1 MNMKKILLLVLF
13 VATLQ
18 TTKAQTFNVN
28 LAQKLQDTLDYMVST
43 NVNTKGVSASVYYP
57 GQGIWRG
64 ASGISNVGVP
74 ITTNMILG
82 LASNSKVYTALV
94 LIKLAESNTLSL
106 NDSLFN
112 WIPNYPN
119 INPNTTIRQLLNHQS
134 GISDMY
140 LTQTQMDTI
149 LNYPNHNW
157 LASEV
162 LGIVGPPQFAP
173 GAGYYYSN
181 TNTILAGMVAESAT
195 GFHISQLIRDSIL
208 TPLQLDSTFYLPN
221 ETIVGT
227 VATPWKNGN
236 VNVIPLSFTSAVG
249 PAGAM
254 YAKASE
260 VCQLYKALMG
270 GQIINANSLADMTTF
285 GPSNYGLGIQKYS
298 FNGRTVWGH
307 GGINPEGY
315 RTRVIYDPCSG
326 AAICG
331 LSNSNP
337 SGIDG
342 VTVLL
347 HKVLVTYLPSCPDSV
362 AGLTTV
368 CQGQT
373 SVVYTVPLI
382 TNATSYIWT
391 LPNDATGVS
400 NTNTITV
407 DYGAN
412 AVSGNISVVGSNM
425 YGESPATTLQ
435 IIVNPLPATPV
446 ISISGDTL
454 TSNAPLGNQWYNS
467 SGVIVGA
474 TNATYT
480 ITSSDNY
487 YCIVTLL
494 GCSSDTSNNINALL
508 TNVNETFLQNNLKI
522 YPNPSSSDITFQTN
536 IRLNNATL
544 VLTDYS
550 GRTVAKINNIS
561 DYSFILHRTNLDN
574 GLYFVQLIEDNR
586 IIAMKKLVL
595 ID

>member
-1 MNMKKILLLVLF
+1 MKKILLLVLF

-18 TTKAQTFNVN
+18 TTKAQSFNVN
-28 LAQKLQDTLDYMVST
+28 LAQKLQDTLDYLVST
-43 NVNTKGVSASVYYP
+43 NVNTKGISASVYYP

-74 ITTNMILG
+74 ITTTMKLN
-82 LASNSKVYTALV
+82 LASNSKLYTAVML
-94 LIKLAESNTLSL
+94 LKLAENNILSL
-106 NDSLFN
+106 EDSLFE

-119 INPNTTIRQLLNHQS
+119 INPNTTLRQLLNHQS

-140 LTQTQMDTI
+140 LTQVQFDTI
-149 LNYPNHNW
+149 LNYPNTNW
-157 LASEV
+157 SAAAV
-162 LGIVGPPQFAP
+162 LGIVGAPQFAP

-181 TNTILAGMVAESAT
+181 TNYILAGMVAESAT
-195 GFHISQLIRDSIL
+195 GYHISQLIRDSIL
-208 TPLQLDSTFYLPN
+208 TPLQLDSTFYAPN
-221 ETIVGT
+221 EVVTGA

-249 PAGAM
+249 AAGAI
-254 YAKASE
+254 YSTASE
-260 VCQLYKALMG
+260 VVQWYIALMA
-270 GQIINANSLADMTTF
+270 GQILNANSLSEMTTF
-285 GPSNYGLGIQKYS
+285 LSNYGLGIAKYT

-307 GGINPEGY
+307 GGSNPEGY

-347 HKVLVTYLPSCPDSV
+347 HKILVTYLPSCPASV
-362 AGLTTV
+362 TGLTTV

-373 SVVYTVPLI
+373 NVIYTVPLI

-391 LPNDATGVS
+391 LPSGATGVS
-400 NTNTITV
+400 NTNTINV
-407 DYGAN
+407 NFGAT
-412 AVSGNISVVGSNM
+412 AVSGNISVVGSNI
-425 YGESPATTLQ
+425 YGESPASTYA
-435 IIVNPLPATPV
+435 IIVNPLPATPL
-446 ISISGDTL
+446 ISINGVTL
-454 TSNAPLGNQWYNS
+454 TSNAPSGNQWYNS
-467 SGVIVGA
+467 GGVMVGE
-474 TNATYT
+474 TNTTYT

-494 GCSSDTSNNINALL
+494 ECSSDTSNNINTVL

-536 IRLNNATL
+536 FRLNNATL
-544 VLTDYS
+544 VLTDYF

-574 GLYFVQLIEDNR
+574 GLYYVQLIEDNR
-586 IIAMKKLVL
+586 VIAIKKIVL